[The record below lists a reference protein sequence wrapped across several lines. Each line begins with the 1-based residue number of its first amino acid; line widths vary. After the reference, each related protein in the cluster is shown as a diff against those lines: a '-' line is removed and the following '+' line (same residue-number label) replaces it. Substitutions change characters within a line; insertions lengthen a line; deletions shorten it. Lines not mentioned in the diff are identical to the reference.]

1 VTSTVP
7 LTAVFNSMSQILG
20 STSNGAANKWIAS
33 AGGAG
38 TVTRNST
45 SGAIVL
51 VTADGATWSFT
62 PVSGSA
68 VAFTSPAGFQ
78 ATLVAQLTG
87 GTVSGYTLTSYVSQ
101 TVEAFDSNGVGKSIT
116 DRNGNVTTFGFDGYG
131 HPTNVVSSAGPTAAR
146 TATIAYNPTTF
157 TETLSQTNGA
167 LTRTVKYI
175 KNSASNLTSI
185 VDAMGNS
192 TAFTYTSGNL
202 TQIISV
208 TGAETDF
215 SYDGTGRIT
224 QVDQHNT
231 TSGSPGTS
239 TTRLTYPS
247 AGQTLVAAPNTS
259 TGTAV
264 ASGPHLT
271 YTIGAGF
278 LVSKATDQMG
288 RERSATYSPTNLA
301 PATSISGN
309 TDATP
314 PAGSTPT
321 GTSSNTFG
329 ANSGQSLTAAAAPG
343 GATRTAAYA
352 NTGSTAYLP
361 SSTSGD
367 SGDQTVYHYT
377 GSGNVDSSTNSTLA
391 ATAALTY
398 NINGTVATATAPN
411 NAAVGATPANPTTYG
426 YDPYTFQLNSV
437 TPPTGTT
444 LGVKALTYDGFGRL
458 SSITDGRG
466 NTTTYT
472 YDKIDRKLST
482 AFSSG
487 LATVSN
493 TYNTAGQQL
502 AGVSA
507 AGTISNTYDQLGRL
521 LTTVNTAGG
530 GTETYTYD
538 KGSNLATTT
547 DGLGTITNTYD
558 VSNVLIDMKYPHNS
572 SFQHLVFRTD
582 DQGRR
587 TDQYLQAD
595 STGTY
600 WAGHVHTVY
609 DTSGRIIGLTSA
621 TGPAPT
627 TVTPVLDMTYCY
639 NTASPAPTCA
649 TGTSTDRSKLQWQ
662 KDNLTGQVAAFGYD
676 SGGRLLTVGQSG
688 GQTNNTYTY
697 TYDADGN
704 RKTAIVTGSNPATQS
719 LTFNPGN
726 QITTTGYAYDGAGNL
741 TATPTASYTYNAAEQ
756 MTQAVTGGVTSTYTY
771 AGASQS
777 EVLSETRGGSSPIS
791 TKLVYGRTGANGQ
804 PEIEQYSING
814 NQAYVFDDPTTGQP
828 LGIVTSADQACM
840 LVFDGTDNP
849 VGLLSNSAT
858 VSFTYK
864 YDPWGVQTLTAGGT
878 GNGAGQNPYA
888 FHGGIK
894 DPGSG
899 LVKFG
904 LRWYN
909 PVTGTWTQ
917 QDTLD
922 SPLDPANAN
931 RYAYAGDDPVNNIDP
946 SGQYLSACT
955 TQAINLAIGAIVL
968 GIGYGGALAAVAAG
982 ITAPA
987 GIAAIVTLGSGT
999 GLLLTGY
1006 NDYLRDCT

>member
-1 VTSTVP
+1 MTDTLRPQLRTTTV
-7 LTAVFNSMSQILG
+7 
-20 STSNGAANKWIAS
+20 
-33 AGGAG
+33 
-38 TVTRNST
+38 R
-45 SGAIVL
+45 
-51 VTADGATWSFT
+51 D
-62 PVSGSA
+62 
-68 VAFTSPAGFQ
+68 
-78 ATLVAQLTG
+78 
-87 GTVSGYTLTSYVSQ
+87 
-101 TVEAFDSNGVGKSIT
+101 
-116 DRNGNVTTFGFDGYG
+116 
-131 HPTNVVSSAGPTAAR
+131 
-146 TATIAYNPTTF
+146 
-157 TETLSQTNGA
+157 
-167 LTRTVKYI
+167 
-175 KNSASNLTSI
+175 
-185 VDAMGNS
+185 
-192 TAFTYTSGNL
+192 
-202 TQIISV
+202 
-208 TGAETDF
+208 
-215 SYDGTGRIT
+215 
-224 QVDQHNT
+224 
-231 TSGSPGTS
+231 
-239 TTRLTYPS
+239 
-247 AGQTLVAAPNTS
+247 
-259 TGTAV
+259 
-264 ASGPHLT
+264 HLT
-271 YTIGAGF
+271 DQPTIGATKEHSGTTR
-278 LVSKATDQMG
+278 AARPGDQP
-288 RERSATYSPTNLA
+288 R
-301 PATSISGN
+301 PAIN
-309 TDATP
+309 
-314 PAGSTPT
+314 
-321 GTSSNTFG
+321 
-329 ANSGQSLTAAAAPG
+329 TAAE
-343 GATRTAAYA
+343 
-352 NTGSTAYLP
+352 
-361 SSTSGD
+361 
-367 SGDQTVYHYT
+367 
-377 GSGNVDSSTNSTLA
+377 
-391 ATAALTY
+391 
-398 NINGTVATATAPN
+398 
-411 NAAVGATPANPTTYG
+411 
-426 YDPYTFQLNSV
+426 
-437 TPPTGTT
+437 
-444 LGVKALTYDGFGRL
+444 
-458 SSITDGRG
+458 ITDGRG

-482 AFSSG
+482 GFSTG
-487 LATVSN
+487 LTTVSN

-502 AGVSA
+502 TSISA

-538 KGSNLATTT
+538 RASNLATTT
-547 DGLGTITNTYD
+547 DGLGTITNSYD
-558 VSNVLIDMKYPHNS
+558 ASGVLLDMKYPHNG
-572 SFQHLVFRTD
+572 SFQHLVFTTD

-600 WAGHVHTVY
+600 WAGHVHTTY
-609 DTSGRIIGLTSA
+609 DTTGRISGLNAA
-621 TGPAPT
+621 TGQAPT
-627 TVTPVLDMTYCY
+627 TVTPVLDMSYCY

-649 TGTSTDRSKLQWQ
+649 TGNTTDRSKLQWQ
-662 KDNLTGQVAAFGYD
+662 KDNLTGQTTTFSYD

-704 RKTAIVTGSNPATQS
+704 RKTAVVTGSNPATQS
-719 LTFNPGN
+719 LTFNPAN
-726 QITTTGYAYDGAGNL
+726 QITTTGYSYDGAGNL
-741 TATPTASYTYNAAEQ
+741 TATPTASYTYNGAEQ
-756 MTQAVTGGVTSTYTY
+756 MTQAITGGVTSTYTY

-849 VGLLSNSAT
+849 VGLLTNSAT